1 MQDSQPTAA
10 SRRPS
15 AISRQRPLSAF
26 CPPLSARRQAFT
38 LTELLIV
45 IAIIA
50 VLAGLIAAAAVNALR
65 KGRETR
71 ITLEM
76 QNMSGAI
83 ENFKNDPNI
92 GGVYPCSVAYAAMP
106 SAAQLKQAKSDLNR
120 TFSKMFGRANE
131 PSLALIINKLSGDT
145 TAPGTKNFGGYLE
158 GGMSPSEAL
167 VFWLGGFSSDQALP
181 LSGTGGPSY
190 LTGGSLVEVLESRKW
205 GYEFDLSRLGPRKE
219 DGTFGGRFIEYPDP
233 TNPSDVR
240 RINLWTY
247 APAGSEVP
255 FAYFDV
261 SRIKPSTCST
271 KFGPPL
277 NNLASLPWARSN
289 PLVDTSVLI
298 TPLREPIES
307 MPNADPMVFADTKF
321 VNQDKFQIMHPG
333 LDDDWDEANA
343 QTFGKVLFPEGPFIG
358 PIADTLTNFTDGTLA
373 SASEE

>member
-1 MQDSQPTAA
+1 MQDSQPTAV
-10 SRRPS
+10 SGQRS
-15 AISRQRPLSAF
+15 AISRPQNSPFAFRLS
-26 CPPLSARRQAFT
+26 PSRSAFT

-65 KGRETR
+65 RGRETR
-71 ITLEM
+71 VTLEM

-92 GGVYPCSVAYAAMP
+92 GGAYPCSVAYAANP
-106 SAAQLKQAKSDLNR
+106 SAAQLKQAKSDLTR

-145 TAPGTKNFGGYLE
+145 TAAGTKNFGGHLE

-167 VFWLGGFSSDQALP
+167 VFWLGGFSSDVTLP
-181 LSGTGGPSY
+181 LTGPQGPSY
-190 LTGGSLVEVLESRKW
+190 IHADGPEVLESRKL
-205 GYEFDLSRLGPRKE
+205 GYEFDLSRLGPRDD
-219 DGTFGGRFIEYPDP
+219 DGKFAGRYIEYPDP
-233 TNPSDVR
+233 VTPAKMR

-247 APAGSEVP
+247 TPAGSEVP

-261 SRIKPSTCST
+261 SRIKPSTCAT
-271 KFGPPL
+271 KFGG
-277 NNLASLPWARSN
+277 NVVQALPWAYSN
-289 PLVDTSVLI
+289 PLDTSSVLI
-298 TPLREPIES
+298 SPLREPLES
-307 MPNADPMVFADTKF
+307 APGADPMVFNQTKF

-333 LDDDWDEANA
+333 LDDDWDEPGKLS
-343 QTFGKVLFPEGPFIG
+343 FGNYLYPTGPFIG
-358 PIADTLTNFTDGTLA
+358 PIADTLTNFTDGTLE

>member
-1 MQDSQPTAA
+1 MQDPQHPALSPQ
-10 SRRPS
+10 PS
-15 AISRQRPLSAF
+15 AISRHGRRLSPPASGLRPPTS
-26 CPPLSARRQAFT
+26 PRSAFT

-83 ENFKNDPNI
+83 ENFKNDPSI
-92 GGVYPCSVAYAAMP
+92 GGAYPCSVAYATNP
-106 SAAQLKQAKSDLNR
+106 SAAQLKQAKADLTR

-131 PSLALIINKLSGDT
+131 PSLPLIINKLSGDT
-145 TAPGTKNFGGYLE
+145 AAAGTKNFGGHLE

-167 VFWLGGFSSDQALP
+167 VFWLGGFAADQALP
-181 LSGTGGPSY
+181 LSGQGGPSF
-190 LTGGSLVEVLESRKW
+190 LVADGEVLESRKW
-205 GYEFDLSRLGPRKE
+205 AYEFDLSRLGPR
-219 DGTFGGRFIEYPDP
+219 DDNGQFAGRYIIYPDP
-233 TNPSDVR
+233 VTGNDR

-247 APAGSEVP
+247 TPSGSEVP

-271 KFGPPL
+271 KFGVNQL
-277 NNLASLPWARSN
+277 TSLPWARSN
-289 PLVDTSVLI
+289 PLDSNSVMI
-298 TPLREPIES
+298 TPLREPLES
-307 MPNADPMVFADTKF
+307 MPNADAMIFNQTKF

-333 LDDDWDEANA
+333 LDDDWDEANV
-343 QTFGKVLFPEGPFIG
+343 QSFGKLLYPEGPFIG

>member
-1 MQDSQPTAA
+1 MQDSQPTAV
-10 SRRPS
+10 SSQRS
-15 AISRQRPLSAF
+15 AVSRQRPLSAF
-26 CPPLSARRQAFT
+26 CSPLSARRQAFT

-65 KGRETR
+65 RGREAR
-71 ITLEM
+71 ITLEL

-92 GGVYPCSVAYAAMP
+92 GGVYPCSLAYAASP
-106 SAAQLKQAKSDLNR
+106 SAAQLKQAKSDLTR

-145 TAPGTKNFGGYLE
+145 AAPGTKNFGGHLE

-167 VFWLGGFSSDQALP
+167 VFWLGGFSSDAALP
-181 LSGTGGPSY
+181 FSGQGGPSHFPAD
-190 LTGGSLVEVLESRKW
+190 GDILESRKLA
-205 GYEFDLSRLGPRKE
+205 YEFDLGRLGPR
-219 DGTFGGRFIEYPDP
+219 DPNTGLFSGRYIEYPDP

-247 APAGSEVP
+247 TPAGSEVP

-277 NNLASLPWARSN
+277 NDIASLPWARSN
-289 PLVDTSVLI
+289 PLDSNSVLI
-298 TPLREPIES
+298 TPLREPLES
-307 MPNADPMVFADTKF
+307 APGADPMVFNQTKF
-321 VNQDKFQIMHPG
+321 VNQDKFQILHPG

-358 PIADTLTNFTDGTLA
+358 PVADTLTNFTDGTLE

>member
-1 MQDSQPTAA
+1 MQDSQPLAVSRQPSA
-10 SRRPS
+10 VSRRQNSPFPFRLSPS
-15 AISRQRPLSAF
+15 RS
-26 CPPLSARRQAFT
+26 AFT

-50 VLAGLIAAAAVNALR
+50 VLAGLIAAAAVNALKR
-65 KGRETR
+65 GRETR

-92 GGVYPCSVAYAAMP
+92 GGVYPCSVAYAANP
-106 SAAQLKQAKSDLNR
+106 SAAQLKQAKADLTR

-131 PSLALIINKLSGDT
+131 PSLAVIINKLSGDT
-145 TAPGTKNFGGYLE
+145 TATGTKNFGGHLE

-190 LTGGSLVEVLESRKW
+190 LTGPGLVEVLEGRKLA
-205 GYEFDLSRLGPRKE
+205 YEFDLGRLGPRNP
-219 DGTFGGRFIEYPDP
+219 DTGQFSGRYIEYPDP
-233 TNPSDVR
+233 ATPTTMR

-247 APAGSEVP
+247 TPAGSEVP

-277 NNLASLPWARSN
+277 NNIASLPWARSN

-321 VNQDKFQIMHPG
+321 VHQDKFQILHPG
-333 LDDDWDEANA
+333 LDDDWDEVDA
-343 QTFGKVLFPEGPFIG
+343 QTFGKVLFPAGPFIG
-358 PIADTLTNFTDGTLA
+358 PIADTLTNFTDGTLE